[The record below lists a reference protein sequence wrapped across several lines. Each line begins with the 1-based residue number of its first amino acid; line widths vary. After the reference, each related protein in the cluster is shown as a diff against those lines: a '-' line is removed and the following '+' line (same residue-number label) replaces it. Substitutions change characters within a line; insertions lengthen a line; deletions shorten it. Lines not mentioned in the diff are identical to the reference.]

1 MKIEIVYHQSW
12 KKYEYEVNNFSLG
25 IWFSLAWEAQNLTM
39 EKIKLSKICCELK
52 PVSDQQK

>member
-25 IWFSLAWEAQNLTM
+25 IW
-39 EKIKLSKICCELK
+39 
-52 PVSDQQK
+52 